1 MLTSSTY
8 TRNGR
13 TATIG
18 VERIDTWQENTERIL
33 NFPSLVELADNHLF
47 MRLSRSQHAIPEP
60 EPHYNVYS
68 TDGGETWGDPPEGME
83 LWSPVHF
90 GVGGGGLGYLR
101 DGTIVCMEHNTVEA
115 SQREWDKHV
124 GPFHL
129 VMQEDD
135 PTFRL
140 RRWQP
145 NGKPINTTE
154 FKISGL
160 PWATASYQAYAKVL
174 DLEDGDLLTA
184 IEAQVGPPTKTDEV
198 REDGRPRW
206 KIDMTTFIVRSSD
219 RGQTWDFVT
228 AFRPEENNLV
238 YGIADLPVDEGFTEA
253 DLVVTSNG
261 DILCVNRTGHYSPM
275 WQTRST
281 DNGRTWGTPAS
292 VGWQGVKPRLTL
304 LPNGVLTCAAGRGS
318 YGHPQVTHVMIS
330 LDGTGNHWEAP
341 FCFHTGPGCSYTS
354 TLVRD
359 SQLHVVYSHSD
370 FTRPFGTHNLPS
382 QRIRRAVI
390 DVTVV

>member
-68 TDGGETWGDPPEGME
+68 TDGGETWGDPPEGMAQ
-83 LWSPVHF
+83 
-90 GVGGGGLGYLR
+90 VGAPAGKAGGLGYLR
-101 DGTIVCMEHNTVEA
+101 DGTIVRLEHDTVEA

-154 FKISGL
+154 FKIPGL
-160 PWATASYQAYAKVL
+160 PWPTASYQAYARVL

-184 IEAQVGPPTKTDEV
+184 IEAQVGPPTKTGEV

-228 AFRPEENNLV
+228 AFRPEEHNVV
-238 YGIADLPVDEGFTEA
+238 YGPHDRPDDEGFTEA

-261 DILCVNRTGHYSPM
+261 DLLCVNRTGSYSPM

-281 DNGRTWGTPAS
+281 DNGHTWGSPEP
-292 VGWQGVKPRLTL
+292 VGWQGVKPRLNL
-304 LPNGVLTCAAGRGS
+304 LPNGVLTCAAGRGG
-318 YGHPQVTHVMIS
+318 YGHPQVTHVMMS

-359 SQLHVVYSHSD
+359 DQLHVVYSHSD

-390 DVTVV
+390 DVKVA

>member
-1 MLTSSTY
+1 MITSSTY

-33 NFPSLVELADNHLF
+33 NFPSVVELADNRLF
-47 MRLSRSQHAIPEP
+47 MRLSRAQHAIPEP
-60 EPHYNVYS
+60 EPHYDVYS
-68 TDGGETWGDPPEGME
+68 TDGGETWGDPPDGMG
-83 LWSPVHF
+83 F
-90 GVGGGGLGYLR
+90 GGCPTWGGGLGYLR
-101 DGTIVCMEHNTVEA
+101 DGTIVRLEHNTVEG

-154 FKISGL
+154 FKIPGL

-184 IEAQVGPPTKTDEV
+184 IEAQVGPPTKTEEV

-292 VGWQGVKPRLTL
+292 VGWQGVKP
-304 LPNGVLTCAAGRGS
+304 
-318 YGHPQVTHVMIS
+318 
-330 LDGTGNHWEAP
+330 
-341 FCFHTGPGCSYTS
+341 
-354 TLVRD
+354 
-359 SQLHVVYSHSD
+359 
-370 FTRPFGTHNLPS
+370 
-382 QRIRRAVI
+382 QRES
-390 DVTVV
+390 